1 MFLPPHSH
9 ALTPLTHTPCTHT
22 RIYTTHLHTHTH
34 LHHTLTHTHSHTDT
48 YMHTHAHTH
57 TVSSVDP
64 SELMTVLEA
73 TNTRSLFLDDLSEL
87 QSFLTQRV
95 EEYSRHD
102 DQLHLDLV
110 REAALLVYIL
120 MHVGGRSPLPS
131 PLRTLHLLEIPVY
144 CILLPLFPLPSQQI
158 TTLAVV

>member
-1 MFLPPHSH
+1 MGFYVPPYSH

-22 RIYTTHLHTHTH
+22 RIYTTHLHTHI
-34 LHHTLTHTHSHTDT
+34 HTRTRTCTHTHT
-48 YMHTHAHTH
+48 HTH